1 MGGGLTEG
9 RLERLSTGSVWAE
22 GPVWV
27 PSSQAVRWS
36 DIPNNRILEFT
47 AATGATREY
56 ATDAGYTNGRTL
68 DADGSVVQC
77 SHGRRRVERDAEGT
91 VTGLID
97 SFRGRRLNSPN
108 DVVVARDSS
117 IWFTDP
123 PYGILPGTQEGHEG
137 EQEYGGC
144 YVFRFQPASGTLTA
158 VVTDLVYPNGLA
170 FSADESVLYVTDTA
184 GPDHGVPLRIASYEV
199 LGGVCKRRAPA
210 VERGEDYAADGLRVD
225 VQGRI
230 WTSAGSAVRVYSPSF
245 ELLDTIE
252 VPEKVSNVCFG
263 GPDGQDL
270 YITAT
275 TSLYRIRTTT
285 RDAAARA
292 ATSAGN

>member
-1 MGGGLTEG
+1 MSIETTRARFGYLAELVAGTGGSLDVRFLGKT
-9 RLERLSTGSVWAE
+9 V
-22 GPVWV
+22 PV
-27 PSSQAVRWS
+27 P
-36 DIPNNRILEFT
+36 
-47 AATGATREY
+47 
-56 ATDAGYTNGRTL
+56 
-68 DADGSVVQC
+68 
-77 SHGRRRVERDAEGT
+77 H
-91 VTGLID
+91 
-97 SFRGRRLNSPN
+97 
-108 DVVVARDSS
+108 
-117 IWFTDP
+117 
-123 PYGILPGTQEGHEG
+123 
-137 EQEYGGC
+137 
-144 YVFRFQPASGTLTA
+144 
-158 VVTDLVYPNGLA
+158 GLA
-170 FSADESVLYVTDTA
+170 FSPDESVLYVTDTA

-210 VERGEDYAADGLRVD
+210 VELGEGHAADGLRVD

-285 RDAAARA
+285 RDTAARLTTPA
-292 ATSAGN
+292 DNR

>member
-1 MGGGLTEG
+1 M
-9 RLERLSTGSVWAE
+9 
-22 GPVWV
+22 
-27 PSSQAVRWS
+27 
-36 DIPNNRILEFT
+36 
-47 AATGATREY
+47 
-56 ATDAGYTNGRTL
+56 
-68 DADGSVVQC
+68 
-77 SHGRRRVERDAEGT
+77 RRRVERDVRGT
-91 VTGLID
+91 VTGLVD
-97 SFRGRRLNSPN
+97 SFQGRRLNSPN

-123 PYGILPGTQEGHEG
+123 PYGILPGTKEGYEG

-144 YVFRFQPASGTLTA
+144 YVFRFEPASGTLTA

-170 FSADESVLYVTDTA
+170 FSPDESVLYVTDTA

-210 VERGEDYAADGLRVD
+210 VELGEGHAADGLRVD

-285 RDAAARA
+285 RDAAART